1 MYRRKLMLIFMILA
15 AALLLN
21 GCGQNSQPGPEPDQA
36 GAETCFSCH
45 SDATKL
51 LADLDANPLP
61 EKLLAESEGEG

>member
-1 MYRRKLMLIFMILA
+1 MYRRKLLFIFMLLA

-21 GCGQNSQPGPEPDQA
+21 ACGQNSRPGPEPGQA

-51 LADLDANPLP
+51 LADLDASPLP
-61 EKLLAESEGEG
+61 EKPLAEPEGEG